1 MGNEAVR
8 AVLTWV
14 LSAGTGVA
22 EATRAL
28 WKAGAPR
35 WHTLSMWVVMCSA
48 SAALAQVVFTT
59 DDLDRAMKAV
69 GRNVALA
76 TTAIDSKDVA
86 EAKVR
91 VARAREQLSPTIS
104 FWQNGKRPDAMKMV
118 REATAR
124 LDDLDTALSASPV
137 DMARVTAAAAGVDRA
152 CQACHTVYREEDP
165 AAKTFRLKPAAAGVS
180 GR

>member
-1 MGNEAVR
+1 
-8 AVLTWV
+8 
-14 LSAGTGVA
+14 
-22 EATRAL
+22 
-28 WKAGAPR
+28 
-35 WHTLSMWVVMCSA
+35 MWVVMCSA
-48 SAALAQVVFTT
+48 SGALAQVVFTP

-76 TTAIDSKDVA
+76 NTAIGSKDVA

-104 FWQNGKRPDAMKMV
+104 FWQNGKRADAMKMV

-137 DMARVTAAAAGVDRA
+137 DVARVAAAAAGVDRA
-152 CQACHTVYREEDP
+152 CQACHAVYREEDP
-165 AAKTFRLKPAAAGVS
+165 AARTFRLKPGAAGAS